1 MKLSI
6 VIPCYNEEKSILL
19 ILKGFGEVIRRND
32 IEVIIVNN
40 GSTDN
45 SEYILNDLLPR
56 YPFTRSIKVEI
67 NQGYGFGILAGL
79 KEAKG
84 EYIGW
89 THGDMQTPPKDVLMA
104 LKIIE
109 DKGSPQKIYIKG
121 GRKGRPLFDR
131 FFTLG
136 MSIFES
142 LYLGKFLYD
151 INAQPNIFHRSFFE
165 SWLNPPYDFALDL
178 YAFYS
183 AKKLNIPVI
192 RFPVV
197 FSKRIYGESHWN
209 KNLLSKWKFIKRTI
223 FFSYS
228 LKKKLK
234 TI

>member
-6 VIPCYNEEKSILL
+6 VIPCYNEEKNIPL

-56 YPFTRSIKVEI
+56 YPFVRSIEVKI
-67 NQGYGFGILAGL
+67 NQGYGFGILVGL
-79 KEAKG
+79 KEARG

-89 THGDMQTPPKDVLMA
+89 THGDMQTSPKDVLMA

-121 GRKGRPLFDR
+121 ERRERPLFDR

-165 SWLNPPYDFALDL
+165 TWVNPPYDFALDL
-178 YAFYS
+178 YVFYS
-183 AKKLNIPVI
+183 VKKLNIPVV

-209 KNLLSKWKFIKRTI
+209 KNLLSKWKFIKRTVI
-223 FFSYS
+223 YS
-228 LKKKLK
+228 INLKKNL
-234 TI
+234 